1 MQYILLLPQLT
12 HMKLFCIKVI
22 QRASTRLERYRYVVQ
37 KLWISWN
44 IQFSISFSCFPL
56 LLQSHLIESI
66 FWHFYLI
73 FFPHYFSNLYAFY
86 PLLNFFF
93 SPFLFHLFLFL
104 PCFGV
109 GIHFTVVLQEDH
121 VLCFLMRRKDWLYFW
136 YKSLH
141 QTWQ

>member
-1 MQYILLLPQLT
+1 MHYILLLPQLT
-12 HMKLFCIKVI
+12 HIKLFCIKVI

-37 KLWISWN
+37 KLRISWN
-44 IQFSISFSCFPL
+44 IQFSISFSCFPSSAPGSFDRRKHFLTFL
-56 LLQSHLIESI
+56 LD
-66 FWHFYLI
+66 

-93 SPFLFHLFLFL
+93 SPISFPFLFL

-121 VLCFLMRRKDWLYFW
+121 VLCFLMRRKD
-136 YKSLH
+136 
-141 QTWQ
+141 